1 MPLAGVEGLKP
12 GINGKGMT
20 PTPADVVVIGG
31 GVIGSSIAMHLARMG
46 AGHVVLL
53 EKDHLASG
61 ASGRSGAMVREHY
74 LHPTLVRM
82 AQESS
87 QVFHNFAEVIGG
99 DARFVRTGRIIL
111 LADWDSAAGRANVAM
126 NRELGVNIQT
136 ISSSEIAGLVPQ
148 MSTEGVALGV
158 YEPDSGYADP
168 IATTCAFAQQAR
180 ERGATIATGCRVA
193 GFRVVSGRLAGV
205 ETESGLIE
213 TNAAVVATGP
223 WTNWLAAPLGEP
235 LPIMPLRVQMVHLR
249 RPPPLESFTPTVID
263 QTNGAY
269 YRQNAGLYT
278 LMGGEAPEDMGE
290 VVNPDAYGLNAEHDT
305 ITRYWQRAR
314 LRFPDFAATT
324 PQGGY
329 GSLYDMTPDGNPIL
343 DMSGAVEGLYWA
355 VGFSGHGF
363 KLSPVIGRMMAELVL
378 HGASAG
384 HDIGAFSAGRFARGE
399 SLAPEHPYQA
409 RSHP

>member
-1 MPLAGVEGLKP
+1 
-12 GINGKGMT
+12 
-20 PTPADVVVIGG
+20 
-31 GVIGSSIAMHLARMG
+31 MHLAQMG
-46 AGHVVLL
+46 AGSVLLL
-53 EKDHLASG
+53 EKESLASG
-61 ASGRSGAMVREHY
+61 ATGRSGAMVREHY

-87 QVFHNFAEVIGG
+87 QVFHNFSEIIGG
-99 DARFVRTGRIIL
+99 DARFVETGRLIL
-111 LADWDSAAGRANVAM
+111 LGDGDAAAGRANVAM
-126 NRELGVNIQT
+126 NRELGVNIRT
-136 ISSSEIAGLVPQ
+136 LTPPDMAELVPQ
-148 MSTEGVALGV
+148 MSTDGVALGV

-168 IATTCAFAQQAR
+168 IATTYAFAQRAGDL
-180 ERGATIATGCRVA
+180 GASVATGCRVT
-193 GFRVVSGRLAGV
+193 GFRVAGGRLAGV

-213 TNAAVVATGP
+213 TGAAVVATGP

-235 LPIMPLRVQMVHLR
+235 LPITPLRVQMVHLR
-249 RPPPLESFTPTVID
+249 RPPPLESLTPTVID
-263 QTNGAY
+263 QTSGSY
-269 YRQNAGLYT
+269 YRLNAGLYT

-343 DMSGAVEGLYWA
+343 DKSMAVDGLYWA

-363 KLSPVIGRMMAELVL
+363 KLSPVIGRMVAELVL
-378 HGASAG
+378 NGESAG
-384 HDIGAFSAGRFARGE
+384 HDIRAFSADRFARGE

>member
-1 MPLAGVEGLKP
+1 M
-12 GINGKGMT
+12 
-20 PTPADVVVIGG
+20 VVGG
-31 GVIGSSIAMHLARMG
+31 GVTGSSIAMHLAQMG
-46 AGHVVLL
+46 AGSVLLL
-53 EKDHLASG
+53 EKESLASG
-61 ASGRSGAMVREHY
+61 ATGRSGAMVREHY

-87 QVFHNFAEVIGG
+87 QVFHNFSEIIGG
-99 DARFVRTGRIIL
+99 DARFVETGRLIL
-111 LADWDSAAGRANVAM
+111 LGDGDAAAGRANVAM
-126 NRELGVNIQT
+126 NRELGVNIRT
-136 ISSSEIAGLVPQ
+136 LTPPDMAELVPQ
-148 MSTEGVALGV
+148 MSTDGVALGV

-168 IATTCAFAQQAR
+168 IATTYAFAQRAGDL
-180 ERGATIATGCRVA
+180 GASVATGCRVT
-193 GFRVVSGRLAGV
+193 GFRVAGGRLAGV

-213 TNAAVVATGP
+213 TGAAVVATGP

-235 LPIMPLRVQMVHLR
+235 LPITPLRVQMVHLR
-249 RPPPLESFTPTVID
+249 RPPPLESLTPTVID
-263 QTNGAY
+263 QTSGSY
-269 YRQNAGLYT
+269 YRLNAGLYT

-343 DMSGAVEGLYWA
+343 DKSMAVDGLYWA

-363 KLSPVIGRMMAELVL
+363 KLSPVIGRMVAELVL
-378 HGASAG
+378 NGESAG
-384 HDIGAFSAGRFARGE
+384 HDIRAFSADRFARGE